1 MKRKLLKRPY
11 WLSLLSAM
19 VLAIFILLAIGSDFS
34 ELGFFDQIKDIS
46 VTYDSVNGEYNMHVI
61 LSDHVTRVEEFTYFD
76 KLGLRS
82 GHLLV
87 TTGYV
92 DLISGD
98 TLYYAESTML
108 FQSFRNGLSTTI
120 GPFGE
125 VVERY
130 YNMGVLEL
138 EWVPD
143 MKKSA
148 TEEVTAFQILSERYP
163 WYLFSL
169 NSFGFEDDDVQAYM
183 NSLESVLSDL
193 QFAPEEFGDYYS
205 IAVDSLSN
213 TPYDSILKANQ
224 ANAELEGYFRM
235 KHNELRFAVFDRY
248 RSNGGKT
255 WDILG
260 TTYPGFLQFFTEA
273 GVSGQDFEEFCRVLD
288 STLTS
293 YGSLDQE
300 DLFFVDSLDIRLFRA
315 LSAIYNNG
323 SEKKASSLS
332 TPPNEIAAS
341 VILLVYIEF
350 SKGDILKSAV
360 EQAYMAQN
368 SIANFATVT
377 TSISEPHSASNVTL
391 KGYIPWDGGA
401 EVTSRGIAWATYY
414 NPTTDDHV
422 EASGTGT
429 GSFTIDITGLT
440 EGETYY
446 ARSYATNSR
455 GTAYGNCIEF
465 VATGTTDIDD
475 LETGDG
481 NFKIYPNPASDFA
494 TLTFHSESIRKMNLS
509 IIDMNG
515 KLMKQNDL
523 GISSPG
529 ENRFELDLT
538 PLQDGLYNLVISDEN
553 SNQETRRLII
563 AR

>member
-1 MKRKLLKRPY
+1 MKRKLFKGPF
-11 WLSLLSAM
+11 WLSFFSATTL
-19 VLAIFILLAIGSDFS
+19 VIFILLAIGSDFS
-34 ELGFFDQIKDIS
+34 ELGIFEQIKDIS

-61 LSDHVTRVEEFTYFD
+61 LSDHVTRQENFTYYD
-76 KLGLRS
+76 KYGLRS

-92 DLISGD
+92 DIISGD
-98 TLYYAESTML
+98 TLYYTESTTL

-125 VVERY
+125 VVERFY
-130 YNMGVLEL
+130 HHGVLEL
-138 EWVPD
+138 EWMHN

-148 TEEVTAFQILSERYP
+148 TEEVSAFHILSERYP

-169 NSFGFEDDDVQAYM
+169 NSFGFKDNEIEAYM
-183 NSLESVLSDL
+183 DSLETVLSDL
-193 QFAPEEFGDYYS
+193 EFTAEEFSDYYS
-205 IAVDSLSN
+205 IVLDSLSK
-213 TPYDSILKANQ
+213 TPYDSIIKANQ

-235 KHNELRFAVFDRY
+235 KNNELRFAVLDRY
-248 RSNGGKT
+248 RMEGNNT
-255 WDILG
+255 WDILS
-260 TTYPGFLQFFTEA
+260 TTYPGYLQFYTEA
-273 GVSGQDFEEFCRVLD
+273 GVSNQDIEEFCRILD

-293 YGSLDQE
+293 YGSLDHE
-300 DLFFVDSLDIRLFRA
+300 DLFFVDSVDYRLYRA
-315 LSAIYNNG
+315 LDAIYNTG
-323 SEKKASSLS
+323 SEKKSLAEV
-332 TPPNEIAAS
+332 TPPADIALSAM
-341 VILLVYIEF
+341 LLVYLEF
-350 SKGDILKSAV
+350 TKGDILKSVV

-368 SIANFATVT
+368 NIANFATVT
-377 TSISEPHSASNVTL
+377 TSISEPHSATNATL

-422 EASGTGT
+422 ESSGTGT
-429 GSFTIDITGLT
+429 GSFTIDLTGLI

-446 ARSYATNSR
+446 ARSYAINST

-465 VATGTTDIDD
+465 VATSTTRVEYLDR
-475 LETGDG
+475 GDG
-481 NFKIYPNPASDFA
+481 KFKIYPNPASDFT

-515 KLMKQNDL
+515 KLVKQNDL

-529 ENRFELDLT
+529 ENQFELDLT
-538 PLQDGLYNLVISDEN
+538 PLHDGFYYLVISDE
-553 SNQETRRLII
+553 SSIQETRKLII